1 MDKARMWLEKR
12 EGVQKQKGKNDFQNQ
27 EKNAR

>member
-12 EGVQKQKGKNDFQNQ
+12 EGVRKQKEKNDFQNQ